1 MKLNCLIVDDERTSR
16 ETVKHFIDRTNFLSF
31 KREAANAIEAANLL
45 QEEDIDVIFLD
56 IHMPEMSGMDLLKNL
71 NEGYEVILVS
81 AEKGYALEAYDH
93 SVTDYLVK
101 PLDYSRFL
109 KAAQKARHNIEL
121 QRSRAKETD
130 HLFVK
135 DGPRRVKIFLKD
147 ILYIEALADYVIIN
161 TIHGRH
167 IVHST
172 MKGIE
177 KRLPASSF
185 ARVHRSYIANIDKID
200 SLEDLNVL
208 IGKKQIPIGAS
219 YKEKFY
225 TKLNMF

>member
-16 ETVKHFIDRTNFLSF
+16 ETVKHFIDRTNFLTF
-31 KREAANAIEAANLL
+31 TKEATNAIEAANLL
-45 QEEDIDVIFLD
+45 QEGDIDVIFLD

-71 NEGYEVILVS
+71 KEGYEVILVS

-101 PLDYSRFL
+101 PLDYSRFM
-109 KAAQKARHNIEL
+109 KAVQKAKHNIEM
-121 QRSRAKETD
+121 QRNKAKETD

-147 ILYIEALADYVIIN
+147 MLYIEALADYVIIN

-177 KRLPASSF
+177 KRLPTSSF

-208 IGKKQIPIGAS
+208 IGKKSIPIGAS
-219 YKEKFY
+219 YKERFY